1 MMPQPV
7 PFNRPVLVGNE
18 LAYITEA
25 IRQNHASG
33 NGPFTKRV
41 ESILEMLLGAPRALL
56 TTSCTHALEM
66 SARLL
71 DLSPGDEVIVPAF
84 TFVTTAEA
92 YALHGGTPVFID
104 VNPDTMN
111 LDERLL
117 EAAITPRT
125 RAIVVVHYAGIG
137 CSMKPILEIAGR
149 RGLPVIEDNA
159 HGLFG
164 SWYDSPLGAFGAMST
179 LSFHETKNVSCGEG
193 GALIINDQSLIARAE
208 ILRDKGTNRSRFF
221 RGEVDRYTW
230 VDHGSSW
237 VLSDLLAAYLLA
249 QLEKRDAIQVRRRA
263 IWTGYHS
270 HLREWANLT
279 GVSLPTVPEGASPSW
294 HIYAIVLPSDWDRS
308 RFLDHLKQNGVNAT
322 FHYQALNSS
331 PMGQRLGG
339 RVGQCPVAESMAE
352 RLVRLPIF
360 NDMSDVDLETVIA
373 AVTSF
378 SR

>member
-1 MMPQPV
+1 
-7 PFNRPVLVGNE
+7 
-18 LAYITEA
+18 
-25 IRQNHASG
+25 
-33 NGPFTKRV
+33 
-41 ESILEMLLGAPRALL
+41 
-56 TTSCTHALEM
+56 
-66 SARLL
+66 
-71 DLSPGDEVIVPAF
+71 
-84 TFVTTAEA
+84 
-92 YALHGGTPVFID
+92 
-104 VNPDTMN
+104 
-111 LDERLL
+111 
-117 EAAITPRT
+117 
-125 RAIVVVHYAGIG
+125 
-137 CSMKPILEIAGR
+137 
-149 RGLPVIEDNA
+149 
-159 HGLFG
+159 
-164 SWYDSPLGAFGAMST
+164 MST